1 MAAIIRAYYVGQFL
15 AYAAEA
21 VIILAAMIAVA
32 WARGRK

>member
-1 MAAIIRAYYVGQFL
+1 MSVKACIIGGLL

-32 WARGRK
+32 WAHGRK